1 MQILGRTGKVL
12 EVDGNG
18 DILTL
23 VEGDK
28 WMLNPAAVTY
38 VTEPEPSQSSSDE
51 SNEDPL
57 GFFSLFRDFLLRHA
71 SEQGNSNL
79 VNAAK
84 TNQLSRV
91 KEILDDQPEV
101 VYLLNGLVTPF
112 CVQYRTS
119 MYVLHFSF
127 V

>member
-38 VTEPEPSQSSSDE
+38 VTEPDPSQSSAAGSSDE
-51 SNEDPL
+51 SNEADPL
-57 GFFSLFRDFLLRHA
+57 GEDTVHF
-71 SEQGNSNL
+71 
-79 VNAAK
+79 K
-84 TNQLSRV
+84 T
-91 KEILDDQPEV
+91 
-101 VYLLNGLVTPF
+101 
-112 CVQYRTS
+112 
-119 MYVLHFSF
+119 
-127 V
+127 

>member
-57 GFFSLFRDFLLRHA
+57 G
-71 SEQGNSNL
+71 E
-79 VNAAK
+79 K
-84 TNQLSRV
+84 TAFQN
-91 KEILDDQPEV
+91 I
-101 VYLLNGLVTPF
+101 T
-112 CVQYRTS
+112 
-119 MYVLHFSF
+119 
-127 V
+127 